1 MNESKYSRKE
11 TEKKSAENKI
21 PYYAL
26 ALISL
31 GFIAVFVAVLV
42 SVSSSTQPL
51 FGKCVAVVEID
62 GVLTTASTPSTMF
75 SEGTYGSYDIAK
87 KIESLDSREEVAS
100 VLMVVNSPGGSVV
113 AADEIYDAVDALDK
127 PKVAYFREVA
137 ASGGYLI
144 SAPTDYIISEPNAL
158 TGSIGVILEIYEV
171 SGLLQTL
178 GVSSTPVKSGEM
190 KDIGSPFRNMTA
202 QEQALLGDA
211 VNETFQ
217 QFVSTVRKDRAGK
230 LNAELFNQAL
240 DGRVLTGR
248 MAKKAG
254 LVDELGSR
262 DTALAKAAD
271 LGGIEYAS
279 VSDIPV
285 CAVSTR
291 PQSAGLFDMSS
302 FIDGLK
308 GQGITQVSLNYR

>member
-1 MNESKYSRKE
+1 ME
-11 TEKKSAENKI
+11 
-21 PYYAL
+21 L
-26 ALISL
+26 
-31 GFIAVFVAVLV
+31 
-42 SVSSSTQPL
+42 
-51 FGKCVAVVEID
+51 
-62 GVLTTASTPSTMF
+62 
-75 SEGTYGSYDIAK
+75 
-87 KIESLDSREEVAS
+87 
-100 VLMVVNSPGGSVV
+100 
-113 AADEIYDAVDALDK
+113 
-127 PKVAYFREVA
+127 
-137 ASGGYLI
+137 
-144 SAPTDYIISEPNAL
+144 
-158 TGSIGVILEIYEV
+158 YEV

-262 DTALAKAAD
+262 DSALAKAAD
-271 LGGIEYAS
+271 LGGIKYES

-285 CAVSTR
+285 CAVSTK

-308 GQGITQVSLNYR
+308 SQGVTQVSLNYR